1 MHIYCLRYLIR
12 DKEMCQHD
20 SSDSN
25 VWNYKVL
32 VAHCLENS
40 VKNFPFLV
48 FDCGHI
54 DFYFFKFR
62 QPLNFGTY
70 LLLRVWL
77 WRRSSSV
84 GKRKFL
90 RIHLSAGFMPSCT
103 IFKDF
108 QQARLESLLSR
119 FWSPGLMF
127 DTPGVNDFPACI
139 TDVSI

>member
-1 MHIYCLRYLIR
+1 MSTWLFGLKCVKL
-12 DKEMCQHD
+12 Q
-20 SSDSN
+20 SSGSSLPRRAC
-25 VWNYKVL
+25 NYEI
-32 VAHCLENS
+32 ENS
-40 VKNFPFLV
+40 VKNFPFLL

-54 DFYFFKFR
+54 DFFFFLKFR